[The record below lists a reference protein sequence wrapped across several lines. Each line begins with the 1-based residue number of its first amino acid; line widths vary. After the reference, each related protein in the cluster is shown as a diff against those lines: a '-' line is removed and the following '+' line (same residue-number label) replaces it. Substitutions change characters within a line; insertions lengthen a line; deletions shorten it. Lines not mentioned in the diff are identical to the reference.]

1 MSKKMKKPEFY
12 TYETIA
18 VANHLM
24 TLAIDRRVALDSV
37 TLQILIY
44 YAHGLY
50 MKMTNDTPLIGE
62 TIEARDY
69 GPGIASLHSEF
80 LEFENFAITRFA
92 QPEIET
98 VLSEETGEKIERLS
112 VLGIPQEDVVV
123 REILR
128 LTFDM
133 LTSYPELLDMTM
145 MEASPWFTARQ
156 STKYFV
162 NPPMDND
169 LIRDYVW
176 ELTGTLLVEQFV
188 QAEEKPKKQPKRQ
201 RKSRRKR

>member
-1 MSKKMKKPEFY
+1 MSKKCNKPEFY
-12 TYETIA
+12 TYETVA
-18 VANHLM
+18 VANHLLNM
-24 TLAIDRRVALDSV
+24 AREKRVGLNST
-37 TLQILIY
+37 TLQTLIY

-50 MKMTNDTPLIGE
+50 MKTTDDTPLIGE

-80 LEFENFAITRFA
+80 LEFENLAITRFA
-92 QPEIET
+92 QQKMEMG
-98 VLSEETGEKIERLS
+98 VSEETGEEIEKLL
-112 VLGIPQEDVVV
+112 VFGIPQEDFVV
-123 REILR
+123 REILK

-133 LTSYPELLDMTM
+133 LISYPELLDMTM
-145 MEASPWFTARQ
+145 MESSPWFTARQ

-162 NPPMDND
+162 NPPMDNY

-188 QAEEKPKKQPKRQ
+188 QAEEQPRKQPKRK